1 MGIPFNSQLALSK
14 SRTQTANFPAFD
26 PESSDG
32 EILDAYERVRALRGW
47 AWQQDTLTD
56 FAWPAGAEDRWDAK
70 LADAE
75 EGVTETWSQTINGVI
90 ARLSLV
96 LLNTDDLNGEVA
108 KCLVDK
114 GVLGLY
120 RSGFVKLSQDKET
133 LQAAAELIHLEWYNA
148 LAAYQRSTERYA
160 AAVQLID
167 AVEAA
172 EAEVGTAGL
181 ALKALREKIGA
192 VEVATCNMDEINR
205 LMKTQAPDEEEFSRK
220 IAILMAEGMG
230 AEALVW
236 LARDS
241 AFLNGR
247 LEGATSTGEPI
258 DFNAIISASLEA

>member
-56 FAWPAGAEDRWDAK
+56 FAWPAGAEDRWDDA
-70 LADAE
+70 LSDAE
-75 EGVTETWSQTINGVI
+75 KSVTGTWAVTGQGI
-90 ARLSLV
+90 AAHLSMV
-96 LLNTDDLNGEVA
+96 LLTGVDMNDTVSRDLIEGGPLRLFYSNSVTASPE
-108 KCLVDK
+108 
-114 GVLGLY
+114 
-120 RSGFVKLSQDKET
+120 KEIVR
-133 LQAAAELIHLEWYNA
+133 AAAEVIHLDWENS
-148 LAAYQRSTERYA
+148 LHAYHRSAERYA
-160 AAVQLID
+160 AAAQLID

-172 EAEVGTAGL
+172 EAEVGTAGPAL
-181 ALKALREKIGA
+181 QALKEKIEA
-192 VEVATCNMDEINR
+192 VEAATCNIDEINR